1 MPFTYTELQQILQQ
15 LNLPPYSNIGSW
27 VYSTEKVQHPD
38 PARPNKKRTVKKN
51 KIHTGNTRILFEK
64 IVELVR
70 RIIQDLNG
78 YRTESEI
85 RDIIEGY
92 DYASASA
99 LSNHTSNESSYH
111 GQSSTAGTG
120 GTGGTGGTTSDRRL
134 KYDLNII
141 GKSPSGLNI
150 YQFRFNDSYRY
161 GGGLYQGV
169 MSDEVPQSI
178 VTQDNHGYDM
188 VDYNQID
195 VNFLKISE

>member
-38 PARPNKKRTVKKN
+38 PARPHKKRTVKKN

-99 LSNHTSNESSYH
+99 LSNHISNESSYH
-111 GQSSTAGTG
+111 GQSSTA

-150 YQFRFNDSYRY
+150 YQFRFKDSYRY
-161 GGGLYQGV
+161 GDGLYQGV

-188 VDYNQID
+188 VNYDQID
-195 VNFLKISE
+195 VDFKSVSE